1 MNIERVKSLWSS
13 HYGRTATFLWAMENI
28 IVENGIT
35 GRSPAMT
42 SPWISRQSMRPRN
55 TNWIQTPESVLKQI
69 DREKL
74 MKWKTMKIPMLSY
87 VEVLFKFRPKGP
99 LGLLC
104 IPGDHWRCRYLL
116 LGITFHFEFPEKGAV
131 DVFKQHWASLHY
143 VREIVR
149 RTRPSYLKCFA
160 RGVGGWLSIKHWEY
174 RIGFEN
180 MFSFTCDSPLLSTS
194 ILSAGG
200 NKQHTTNFQW
210 SMLPSFRMIG
220 YWLGSAK
227 AV

>member
-1 MNIERVKSLWSS
+1 MVKSLWPHCNISMG
-13 HYGRTATFLWAMENI
+13 YGEHNCWKWDHRQEPCDDIALNI
-28 IVENGIT
+28 STIYE
-35 GRSPAMT
+35 A
-42 SPWISRQSMRPRN
+42 QEYKLN
-55 TNWIQTPESVLKQI
+55 TNTRERPQTDRQRKI
-69 DREKL
+69 DE
-74 MKWKTMKIPMLSY
+74 MKDNENSY
-87 VEVLFKFRPKGP
+87 AFIRGGSFQVQTKRPP